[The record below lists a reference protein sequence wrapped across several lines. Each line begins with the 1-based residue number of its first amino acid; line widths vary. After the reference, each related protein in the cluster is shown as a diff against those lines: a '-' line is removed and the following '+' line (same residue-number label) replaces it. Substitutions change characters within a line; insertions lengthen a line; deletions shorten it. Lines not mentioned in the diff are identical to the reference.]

1 MVQLRLKGVTKKFGS
16 FTANDSISLTINQ
29 GKIYAILG
37 ENGAGKS
44 TLMNILSGLYLPDE
58 GEIYIN
64 NKLVHINCSQDAID
78 QGIGMIHQHFMLV
91 PQLSVLENI
100 ILGTSRKYR
109 LKLKQKRVEIKEL
122 IDNYQVEIDL
132 DAKVENIGST
142 ELSM

>member
-1 MVQLRLKGVTKKFGS
+1 
-16 FTANDSISLTINQ
+16 
-29 GKIYAILG
+29 
-37 ENGAGKS
+37 
-44 TLMNILSGLYLPDE
+44 
-58 GEIYIN
+58 
-64 NKLVHINCSQDAID
+64 
-78 QGIGMIHQHFMLV
+78 MIHQHFMLV